1 MLLTIAII
9 VVVVLLAVA
18 LLPMKKREP
27 EQLRQASPVAFLTPE
42 PAQPVRQT
50 TFVNNSSTKRRPPLP
65 LNTNDGLTQFGWRK
79 CVARHRS
86 CSVGNND
93 DRLASVFFLCR

>member
-50 TFVNNSSTKRRPPLP
+50 TLRQQQLDEEANAVASEYQRRADAVWLDEVRTKASKL
-65 LNTNDGLTQFGWRK
+65 LGNTKAKTE
-79 CVARHRS
+79 S
-86 CSVGNND
+86 
-93 DRLASVFFLCR
+93 

>member
-27 EQLRQASPVAFLTPE
+27 EQLRQASPVAFLNPE

-50 TFVNNSSTKRRPPLP
+50 TLRQQQLDEEANAVASEYQRRADAVWLDEVRTKASKL
-65 LNTNDGLTQFGWRK
+65 LGNTK
-79 CVARHRS
+79 AKAES
-86 CSVGNND
+86 
-93 DRLASVFFLCR
+93 